1 MDHQNYGQF
10 IDLNLNNDFRSLAT
24 FPSQPQLSPSLT
36 PSKRWSHS
44 SMHMLLSSFLDSQSV
59 PVVLG
64 VAMASLTELSFN
76 WLGFIS
82 AMNCVFSFTY
92 CSCLFQEIH
101 DMDSTNVY
109 TYISII
115 ALIVC
120 IPPAIIIEGTQLLKH
135 GFSDAIAKVECL
147 NSDLISYLEGL
158 HVSRANANKLFM
170 FLGAQQDAEFLITAR
185 DKEEELGVLR

>member
-147 NSDLISYLEGL
+147 NSDLISYLEGFMFL
-158 HVSRANANKLFM
+158 GANANKLFM

>member
-36 PSKRWSHS
+36 PSKFVG
-44 SMHMLLSSFLDSQSV
+44 LNLKKIE
-59 PVVLG
+59 G

-82 AMNCVFSFTY
+82 AMNSVFSKKSMT
-92 CSCLFQEIH
+92 

-115 ALIVC
+115 ALIAC

-135 GFSDAIAKVECL
+135 GFSGDCKSGMSKFR
-147 NSDLISYLEGL
+147 SDLLFGGLLIYLSGFMFL
-158 HVSRANANKLFM
+158 GANANKLFM

-185 DKEEELGVLR
+185 DKEEELGSSVEITP